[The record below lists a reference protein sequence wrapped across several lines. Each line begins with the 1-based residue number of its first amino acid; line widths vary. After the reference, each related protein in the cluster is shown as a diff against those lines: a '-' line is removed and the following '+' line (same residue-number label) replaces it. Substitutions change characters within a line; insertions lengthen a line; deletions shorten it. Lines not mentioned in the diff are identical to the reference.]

1 MKFGAHCYIFTDR
14 WSDAHLG
21 LLDTARELGLDG
33 FEIGVGDDIIFDAAA
48 TRRRAAALGIE
59 LSISPGGVWPMECDL
74 SAADPVQR
82 RHALEWHRHQVELGA
97 ELGAVAYAGA
107 LYGHPGVLQYRL
119 PSAEDAQHIADGLHA
134 LAESGARYGIRIV
147 IEPMSHFRTHLVNT
161 TEQAMRLITRA
172 DHPNLHLL
180 FDTYHLV
187 TEIRDYGAALRLCGD
202 RLWGLHACESDRG
215 VPGGGLVPWPQI
227 FAALR
232 EMHFDGHLVLESY
245 NSNIPGFATR
255 RGMLHNV
262 CPDGRAFVES
272 GLAFLRECLAQASAA
287 QHAPK

>member
-1 MKFGAHCYIFTDR
+1 MKYGAHCYIFTDR
-14 WSDAHLG
+14 WSDAQLG
-21 LLDTARELGLDG
+21 LLDTACELGLDC
-33 FEIGVGDDIIFDAAA
+33 FEIAVGDDVSFAAAA

-59 LSISPGGVWPMECDL
+59 LSISPGGLWPTACDL
-74 SAADPVQR
+74 SAADPAQR
-82 RHALEWHRHQVELGA
+82 RRALEWHRRQVELGA
-97 ELGAVAYAGA
+97 SLGAVAYAGA

-119 PSAEDAQHIADGLHA
+119 PSAEEEQRIADGLHA
-134 LAESGARYGIRIV
+134 LAESGARHGIRIV

-180 FDTYHLV
+180 FDSYHLV

-215 VPGGGLVPWPQI
+215 VPGGGLVPWPQL

-232 EMHFDGHLVLESY
+232 EMRFDGYMILESY
-245 NSNIPGFATR
+245 NSAIAGFATR

-262 CPDGRAFVES
+262 CPDARAFVES
-272 GLAFLRECLAQASAA
+272 GLAFLRNCLAQVSPARGKAE
-287 QHAPK
+287 